1 MTELGLSGTGFAKQS
16 LHNQER
22 VRGFLAMF
30 VSIENVQILE
40 FQQSHT

>member
-1 MTELGLSGTGFAKQS
+1 MTELVLLGTGFAEQS
-16 LHNQER
+16 LHKQER

-30 VSIENVQILE
+30 VSIENVQTLK